1 MTGLQLRQAR
11 QSAGWTQEKTA
22 ARLGV
27 TQAYLSMMEKERR
40 SVSPEL
46 AAHAVSLLKAPPTV
60 LPLASEQSFSGVVS
74 DFQMALG
81 SLGYPGFSYLR
92 HGKKRNPA
100 EVLFLALDQADLD
113 SRVVEALPWLAFTF
127 PDLDWNWL
135 VPQVKVHDRQ
145 NRLGFVVKL
154 ANEVAGRL
162 SSEERSSTLEKV
174 EASLERSRLA
184 CEDTLCHD
192 SMTVAE
198 RNWLRQKRPA
208 SAEHWNLLSDLTVE
222 HLAWA
227 A

>member
-1 MTGLQLRQAR
+1 MTGLQLRYAR

-22 ARLGV
+22 TRLGV
-27 TQAYLSMMEKERR
+27 TQAYLSMMEKGRR
-40 SVSPEL
+40 PVATEL
-46 AAHAVSLLKAPPTV
+46 AVRAVSLLKAPPTT
-60 LPLASEQSFSGVVS
+60 LPLVREESHSAAVS
-74 DFQMALG
+74 DFQKALG
-81 SLGYPGFSYLR
+81 SLGYPGFSYLH

-100 EVLFLALDQADLD
+100 EVLFFALNQADLD

-127 PDLDWNWL
+127 ADLDWNWL

-145 NRLGFVVKL
+145 NRLGFVVQL
-154 ANEVAGRL
+154 ANEVAGWRFA
-162 SSEERSSTLEKV
+162 EERRSALDKV
-174 EASLERSRLA
+174 KNGLERSRLA
-184 CEDTLCHD
+184 SEDTLCHD